1 MVKHIVMWNLKEFA
15 DGRSKEEN
23 LREMEARLLGL
34 KSTIEEI
41 QFLEV
46 GISFNESEDAFDIV
60 LYSEFRD
67 RESLELYQGH
77 PEHVKARDFI
87 REVRMERK
95 VVDYEV

>member
-67 RESLELYQGH
+67 REGLELYQGH
-77 PEHVKARDFI
+77 PEHVKVRDFI